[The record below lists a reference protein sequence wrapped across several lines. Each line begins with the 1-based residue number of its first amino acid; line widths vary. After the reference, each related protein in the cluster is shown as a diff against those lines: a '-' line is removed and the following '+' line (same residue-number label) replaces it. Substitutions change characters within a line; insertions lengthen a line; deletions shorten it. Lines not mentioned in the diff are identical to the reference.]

1 MQQSQVLGGVFPGFR
16 HGVFTESAQ
25 DFQSPVQDETG
36 KCPAV
41 SRRAARRR
49 ARVGPLL
56 RGFTVEEIGAAGAP
70 SRTLHKLF
78 GGTMRADG
86 KIPAPARDGQA
97 LPAVFARLR
106 TGFAGAR
113 NSCPQQWKETSAMGL
128 FDGLGSVLTDVLQGK
143 DVNLMAVATQV
154 FENAGGLDGVLA
166 QLHSAGLS
174 EQVASWVG
182 TGENIPVSAEQ
193 IQQALSSTQLQNLA
207 KTFGVDLSEV
217 PTLLAQYLPKAVDA
231 ATPNG
236 TLPS

>member
-1 MQQSQVLGGVFPGFR
+1 
-16 HGVFTESAQ
+16 
-25 DFQSPVQDETG
+25 
-36 KCPAV
+36 
-41 SRRAARRR
+41 
-49 ARVGPLL
+49 
-56 RGFTVEEIGAAGAP
+56 
-70 SRTLHKLF
+70 
-78 GGTMRADG
+78 
-86 KIPAPARDGQA
+86 
-97 LPAVFARLR
+97 
-106 TGFAGAR
+106 
-113 NSCPQQWKETSAMGL
+113 MGL

-143 DVNLMAVATQV
+143 DVNLMAVATQM

-207 KTFGVDLSEV
+207 KIFGVDLSEV